1 MSGPGLDHARPPDSD
16 RPPALATLPGVKEA
30 TSSGSRATL
39 NRSAEARQGEAI
51 ALSESAVMLDRWSP
65 RALLAW
71 SVLVAACSEQPTA
84 SPSAAPSAKPTPSA
98 TPTPTPSA
106 RPACSAHSGPVS
118 HPPPRPFVAIV
129 ADPNASAPAQLALAA
144 CVGLQNRKSPAS
156 AYVEAD
162 PHDAVWLTELNLTPH
177 ATVSASTFLSACV
190 ATFPTCVRYDYTS
203 QQTLMP
209 NILTVAAALGAVPLD
224 QSLNL
229 ACGTVAFDAVQ
240 ELQDKST
247 PALATQYVF
256 DNYIKQTT
264 GLAMLNPGYEQPAP
278 DPSNPPMTADMQPS
292 LVDFVFSQKL
302 FVVYLNNGCVDGN
315 PENEVLSSIVNSGQW
330 ATPLGVYGYNGSWNV
345 EGGDLYEAQTAAWIP
360 QLGAIASR
368 RESLLLLH
376 ARGSDYR
383 IEHRHAE
390 RARVDFLRSW
400 HDVRRV
406 HRGGRRQHRVPDDH
420 AARLV
425 SRAVD
430 RLPVCRR
437 RVRAAHVEHLAAPRR
452 ARTRPARLVL
462 RAEPP
467 DREGLFRA
475 AAQRPPVRLPVVA
488 GGGDQDRFVAET
500 QEDACILDVTGTV
513 HWDWFGTWHVA
524 EDHFLPKYG
533 TAGGSVRGVFPVNV
547 PYSFPTFTWWPDN
560 QFFEVLKGAD
570 GSKLALFRPREWR
583 GVTDDTDPTL
593 LSPQVMASGIGGYPK
608 GTITGIYM
616 TSDGGL
622 TLENAFTPSPRF
634 SLRTSSS

>member
-1 MSGPGLDHARPPDSD
+1 
-16 RPPALATLPGVKEA
+16 
-30 TSSGSRATL
+30 
-39 NRSAEARQGEAI
+39 
-51 ALSESAVMLDRWSP
+51 MLDRWSP

-278 DPSNPPMTADMQPS
+278 DPSNPPITADMQPS

-345 EGGDLYEAQTAAWIP
+345 EGGDLYEAQTRC
-360 QLGAIASR
+360 LDSRNMGAIAS
-368 RESLLLLH
+368 ETGNLSYF
-376 ARGSDYR
+376 ST
-383 IEHRHAE
+383 
-390 RARVDFLRSW
+390 
-400 HDVRRV
+400 
-406 HRGGRRQHRVPDDH
+406 
-420 AARLV
+420 
-425 SRAVD
+425 
-430 RLPVCRR
+430 
-437 RVRAAHVEHLAAPRR
+437 RAAPITESNIVTQSAPESISYDPGTTYVAFIVGDGDNIGYLTTTRHDWFRERLTDCQSAGAACVPLTWSISPHLAELAPDLLGWYY
-452 ARTRPARLVL
+452 ALSHQTGKDYFALPPSGHLYAYPSSL
-462 RAEPP
+462 AE
-467 DREGLFRA
+467 A
-475 AAQRPPVRLPVVA
+475 
-488 GGGDQDRFVAET
+488 DQDRFVAET

-593 LSPQVMASGIGGYPK
+593 LSPQMMASEIGGYPK

-622 TLENAFTPSPRF
+622 TLENAFTPLSKILPPHVQLVSADAAAKLAVAAGHSP
-634 SLRTSSS
+634 